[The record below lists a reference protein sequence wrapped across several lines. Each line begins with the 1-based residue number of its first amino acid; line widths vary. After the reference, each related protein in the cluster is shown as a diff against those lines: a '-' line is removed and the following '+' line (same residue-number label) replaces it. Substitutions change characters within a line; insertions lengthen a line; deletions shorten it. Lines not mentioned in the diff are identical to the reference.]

1 MSDDA
6 HQRQFFL
13 PAILL
18 RIGFITLSYN
28 IHIVESSAI
37 NAIISDPITSWDIFP
52 SSVVSPR
59 QWIILVADVIAA
71 SCVYHICKAVI
82 DSEEE
87 EGKMEQQ
94 LCNGKKS
101 NFLIPGV
108 LRPDRGW
115 IFGLPSKVALDLSQN
130 DNAHNEASD
139 SLEEE
144 AATISPQIPIISLQ
158 QLPIIPSILY
168 LINPISV
175 LSANRSLRSVYD
187 MFLLL
192 SIYYA
197 TSPIRTINNATS
209 RRTKSGAKCAL
220 FLALA
225 TQLDVAYGVF
235 LIPILLWRGA
245 FRDPSPRE
253 HSDWGIVLVLS
264 AAYYLALYVLRL
276 YFVEGGMLEKLL
288 QNVSLLELDESGSY
302 AGPNIGLHW

>member
-1 MSDDA
+1 MPDHA
-6 HQRQFFL
+6 QQRQFFL

-28 IHIVESSAI
+28 IIESSAI
-37 NAIISDPITSWDIFP
+37 NAIISDPIDSWNIFP
-52 SSVVSPR
+52 SSVVSLR
-59 QWIILVADVIAA
+59 QWLVFLADIIGA

-94 LCNGKKS
+94 LCNGEKL

-108 LRPDRGW
+108 LRPERGW
-115 IFGLPSKVALDLSQN
+115 VFGLPSKVALDISQN
-130 DNAHNEASD
+130 DNSYNGGSGTSEA
-139 SLEEE
+139 
-144 AATISPQIPIISLQ
+144 AATISPNTPIISMQ
-158 QLPIIPSILY
+158 QLPVIPSILY

-175 LSANRSLRSVYD
+175 LSANHSLRSVND

-209 RRTKSGAKCAL
+209 RRSKTGAKCAL
-220 FLALA
+220 FLAAA
-225 TQLDVAYGVF
+225 THANMANGVF

-245 FRDPSPRE
+245 FKDPSLRE
-253 HSDWGIVLVLS
+253 HNDWGIVSVLY
-264 AAYYLALYVLRL
+264 AAYYLLMYVMGL

-288 QNVSLLELDESGSY
+288 LNVSFLELDESGSY